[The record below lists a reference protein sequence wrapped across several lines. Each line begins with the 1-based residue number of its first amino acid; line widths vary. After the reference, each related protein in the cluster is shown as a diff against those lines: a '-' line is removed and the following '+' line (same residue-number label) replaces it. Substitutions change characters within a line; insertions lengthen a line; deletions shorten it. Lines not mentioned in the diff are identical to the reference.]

1 MPVASRTTPPRT
13 TVGRLWSSTVGKKA
27 VMAVTGVGLL
37 LFVVAH
43 MVGNLK
49 VFVGPESMDGYARW
63 LRSIGSA
70 LLGNEG
76 VLWALRIGL
85 VVMIALHMTAAVQLA
100 RRASAARPEAYRSR
114 KPVQGSYAARTMRW
128 GGVIIVLFVV
138 YHLLD
143 LTVGVLNPHGV
154 HGEVYRNVTAD
165 FQLWYVTLA
174 YTVAVLALGLHIRH
188 GVWSALQSLGVSNAR
203 RERSL
208 RAIALGV
215 AVVICVG
222 YLSVPFAVQFG
233 LVR

>member
-1 MPVASRTTPPRT
+1 MSRTTTSIGALCR
-13 TVGRLWSSTVGKKA
+13 STVGKKA
-27 VMAVTGVGLL
+27 VMAVSGVALL

-49 VFVGPESMDGYARW
+49 VFLGPESMDGYGRW

-76 VLWALRIGL
+76 VLWVLRIGL
-85 VVMIALHMTAAVQLA
+85 VVMIVLHMTAAIQLA
-100 RRASAARPEAYRSR
+100 RRARAARPESYRAR
-114 KPVQGSYAARTMRW
+114 RPVQGSYAARTMRW

-154 HGEVYRNVTAD
+154 HGEIYRNVTAD

-188 GVWSALQSLGVSNAR
+188 GIWSALQTLGVSSAR
-203 RERSL
+203 VVQT
-208 RAIALGV
+208 AALGF
-215 AVVICVG
+215 AVFICVG
-222 YLSVPFAVQFG
+222 YLSVPFAVFFG